1 MSQAQTATH
10 AADLAERIVD
20 EISRSGQDWLAI
32 ERHARG
38 LAELAASQPKHVPA
52 RRKQILAR
60 RKRVSARGGQ
70 RRSAVRAADGVLA
83 Q

>member
-1 MSQAQTATH
+1 MSHAKTATR

-20 EISRSGQDWLAI
+20 EISRSGQDWRTI

-38 LAELAASQPKHVPA
+38 LAELAASQRELPRPGPR
-52 RRKQILAR
+52 RRKAS
-60 RKRVSARGGQ
+60 VSHGR
-70 RRSAVRAADGVLA
+70 RRSSAPLEVRPA